1 MCASGAM
8 HIHPPF
14 DFVLAMLI
22 NGVYDECLNK
32 LLYAYV
38 CFGVDLIRSEVLMVM
53 NFFHL

>member
-38 CFGVDLIRSEVLMVM
+38 CLVLILLGVKFSWL
-53 NFFHL
+53 